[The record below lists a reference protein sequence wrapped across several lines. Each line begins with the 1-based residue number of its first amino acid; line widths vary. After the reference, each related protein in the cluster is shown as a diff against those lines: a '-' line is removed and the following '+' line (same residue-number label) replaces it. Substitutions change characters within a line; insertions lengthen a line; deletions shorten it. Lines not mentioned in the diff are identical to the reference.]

1 MAARFLE
8 DRPALS
14 EDPRRARIREAHRAD
29 EAACVAEL
37 LELAT
42 VDERTK
48 ARIRARALE
57 LAGRVRRAGG
67 DQLGVEAFLHEY
79 QLSTREGIMLMCL
92 AEALLRIPDADTAD
106 RLIRDKL
113 SAGEWS
119 RHLGRSGSLL
129 VNASTWGL
137 MLTGRVVRA
146 NLEQEADPGAWLTR
160 LLHRLGEPVLRQALL
175 QSMRVL
181 GRHFVLGQT
190 IEQAIRRAGEAERK
204 GYRYSY
210 DMLGEA
216 ARTAADAEAYH
227 LAYRDAIA
235 AISQAAQG
243 GDLMARPGISIKLSA
258 LHPRYELA
266 QHSRLHAELYPRV
279 LELLQGARAGNIA
292 VTIDAE
298 ESDRLEPSLDLFE
311 RLAAAPELAGWDGLG
326 LAVQAYQK
334 RAIHVIAWLEAL
346 AVRERRRI
354 PVRLVKG
361 AYWDSEIKRTQ
372 EQGLDDYPV
381 FTRKLATDVSYLA
394 CARRLLAGG
403 DAFYPQFATHN
414 AQTLGSIIE
423 LSGNRRDFE
432 FQRLHGMGEALYEG
446 LVGAEEGRVACR
458 VYAPVGSHQD
468 LLPYLVRR
476 LLENGANTSFVNRI
490 LDENVPL
497 ETLVEDPASP
507 LGAPRAQAPSQ
518 DPAARRAVWPRAAQ
532 FERHR
537 SARSGG
543 AGSSG
548 RAAGPGF
555 RARLPGAAW
564 HRGRAGR
571 GARGDRPGRSL
582 VRRRQRDRD
591 RPRDHRTGGARS
603 SGRICQ
609 LGTHAACGTRRVS
622 AACGR
627 PVRGERGRAAR
638 LVRARRPARPCPM
651 RSPRCARR
659 WISCATT
666 PWRRRP
672 GQCRASCRGRPARP
686 TSCPCTAAACS
697 SRSARGTSRSP
708 SSPARLPPRS
718 WSAMRCSRS
727 LRPRPR

>member
-8 DRPALS
+8 DRPPLS
-14 EDPRRARIREAHRAD
+14 EDPHRARIREAHRAD

-37 LELAT
+37 LELAA
-42 VDERTK
+42 VDDRP
-48 ARIRARALE
+48 RRASGRALE

-146 NLEQEADPGAWLTR
+146 NLEPDADPGAWLTR

-175 QSMRVL
+175 QAMRVL

-190 IEQAIRRAGEAERK
+190 IEQAIRRASEAERK

-216 ARTAADAEAYH
+216 ARTAADAEDYH
-227 LAYRDAIA
+227 RRLSRRDRRDRR
-235 AISQAAQG
+235 G
-243 GDLMARPGISIKLSA
+243 RPGRRPDGPAGHLDQALGAASA
-258 LHPRYELA
+258 LRAGAAPAAARRA
-266 QHSRLHAELYPRV
+266 YPRV
-279 LELLQGARAGNIA
+279 LELLQAARAGNIA

-298 ESDRLEPSLDLFE
+298 EAERLEPSLDLFE
-311 RLAAAPELAGWDGLG
+311 RLAAAPELAGWNGLG

-346 AVRERRRI
+346 PRRARRRI

-361 AYWDSEIKRTQ
+361 AYWDTEIKRTQ

-423 LSGNRRDFE
+423 LAGNRRDFE

-446 LVGAEEGRVACR
+446 LVGADEGRS
-458 VYAPVGSHQD
+458 PVGCTRRSAAIRTSC
-468 LLPYLVRR
+468 PYLVRR

-490 LDENVPL
+490 LDEDVPL
-497 ETLVEDPASP
+497 ETLIEDPVAGWRASSP
-507 LGAPRAQAPSQ
+507 SAIQRSRCRADLYGPERRNSRGIDLR
-518 DPAARRAVWPRAAQ
+518 DPAVLDRLAGQLDRPSSRASRR
-532 FERHR
+532 
-537 SARSGG
+537 
-543 AGSSG
+543 G
-548 RAAGPGF
+548 R
-555 RARLPGAAW
+555 
-564 HRGRAGR
+564 HRGRGR
-571 GARGDRPGRSL
+571 GARGARSGRSL
-582 VRRRQRDRD
+582 VRRRQRDRGRSRDD
-591 RPRDHRTGGARS
+591 RAGGARS
-603 SGRICQ
+603 RRPASPAGSARRWRS
-609 LGTHAACGTRRVS
+609 ASNACGARPTCTRRTRPS
-622 AACGR
+622 CSPGAC
-627 PVRGERGRAAR
+627 A
-638 LVRARRPARPCPM
+638 RPARPCPM

-659 WISCATT
+659 WTSCATM
-666 PWRRRP
+666 PWRRRAEPAPRELP
-672 GQCRASCRGRPARP
+672 GPTGESNRLALHGRG
-686 TSCPCTAAACS
+686 ACS
-697 SRSARGTSRSP
+697 SRSAPGTSRSP
-708 SSPARLPPRS
+708 SSPARSRPR
-718 WSAMRCSRS
+718 WRSAMRCSPSRRR
-727 LRPRPR
+727 RPR